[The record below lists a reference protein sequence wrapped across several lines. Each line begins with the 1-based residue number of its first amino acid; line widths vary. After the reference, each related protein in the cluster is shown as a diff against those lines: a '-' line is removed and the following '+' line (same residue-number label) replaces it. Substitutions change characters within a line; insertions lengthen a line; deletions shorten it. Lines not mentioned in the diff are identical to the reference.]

1 MENLR
6 KLSIKELQER
16 LTVYKNKKRKAVGMC
31 ISLGSWNYNQ
41 NSEVKYYTS
50 LINEIEN
57 TIREKRLIEI
67 YENLEKNE

>member
-31 ISLGSWNYNQ
+31 ISLGNWNYNQ